1 MEFPMRR
8 FLLAVFF
15 QLLSMISIHA
25 QQAEPKPALKIGPV
39 ELCGFWRTRYEA
51 WGWFDVPGHDG
62 TNDFGATTFR
72 FGIRSKHKLGDHDS
86 LDWQAEMQFTGL
98 LGLPRNAVAPA
109 PQGALGL
116 GGNYDAANPNGRAA
130 IFPKQV
136 FLRWTHVGATL
147 TTTVRVGRFEFSD
160 GAELPAT
167 DARVGALKRQRIQ
180 ERLIGP
186 FFFTHVGRA
195 FDGFQI
201 SSGTTRANITLFAA
215 RPTEGV
221 FQLDGTKNLPGVAM
235 FYGAFTRAIKPVATP
250 QNVQYR
256 GDWRVFATFY
266 RDSRGIAKTDSRP
279 APFRTADRFNP
290 IDVTTVG
297 GHYVRIFT
305 PKLKATVDVLGW
317 GAAQFGKWGNLDHR
331 AGAGAVEAGVQFDV
345 KWKPWLRGGFFGS
358 TGDGNPDDATHGT
371 FFQLLPTPR
380 PYARTPFYNAMNNRD
395 MFAQLQL
402 RPHQKLTL
410 KTEIHRL
417 WLSSSSD
424 LWYVGGGA
432 FQRGTFGYVG
442 RPSKGSRDLG
452 TLLDL
457 SADVQVNQKL
467 SVNAYFGRIFGGRI
481 VNSIYPLGSL
491 GFLMYI
497 ESVFRL

>member
-1 MEFPMRR
+1 MRR
-8 FLLAVFF
+8 FLLAVLF
-15 QLLSMISIHA
+15 LILSTVSIHA

-39 ELCGFWRTRYEA
+39 ELSGFWRTRYEA
-51 WGWFDVPGHDG
+51 WGWFDVPGRDS

-72 FGIRSKHKLGDHDS
+72 FGARSKHKLGDRDT

-116 GGNYDAANPNGRAA
+116 GGNYVAANPNGRAA
-130 IFPKQV
+130 IFPKQA
-136 FLRWTHVGATL
+136 FLRWTHVGAKL
-147 TTTVRVGRFEFSD
+147 TTAVRVGRFEFSD

-195 FDGFQI
+195 FDGLQI
-201 SSGTTRANITLFAA
+201 STGTTRTNVTLFAA

-221 FQLDGTKNLPGVAM
+221 FQLDGTKNLPGVAIV
-235 FYGAFTRAIKPVATP
+235 YGAFTRAIRPVATP

-256 GDWRVFATFY
+256 GDWRVFVAFY
-266 RDSRGIAKTDSRP
+266 RDSRGIAKTDNR
-279 APFRTADRFNP
+279 AAAVRTADRFNP

-305 PKLKATVDVLGW
+305 PKPKVAVDLLGW
-317 GAAQFGKWGNLDHR
+317 GAAQFGKWGSLDHR
-331 AGAGAVEAGVQFDV
+331 AGAGAVEAGVQFDA

-358 TGDGNPDDATHGT
+358 TGDGNPNDATHGT
-371 FFQLLPTPR
+371 FFQMLPTPR
-380 PYARTPFYNAMNNRD
+380 PYARTPFYDAVNNTD
-395 MFAQLQL
+395 LFGQLQL

-410 KTEIHRL
+410 KTELHRL

-442 RPSKGSRDLG
+442 RPANGSRDLG

-457 SADVQVNQKL
+457 SADFQVNQRL
-467 SVNAYFGRIFGGRI
+467 AFNAYVGRMFGGR
-481 VNSIYPLGSL
+481 VVKRIYPTGDN
-491 GFLMYI
+491 GFFAYV
-497 ESVFRL
+497 ESVFRF